1 MGGTR
6 PPRLPKAPLMNPY
19 IKALPLI
26 LSGVLLNA
34 FAQIAMK
41 KGLNAVGGI
50 TWDVSALVRLGLNPW
65 TLACFACYAVSIVLW
80 AGALNLV
87 EVNYA
92 YPFLALG
99 FLANALM
106 CRAFLGESIP
116 AMRWAAL
123 ALIVLGV
130 ALQSLTGA
138 PKHL

>member
-1 MGGTR
+1 
-6 PPRLPKAPLMNPY
+6 MNPY
-19 IKALPLI
+19 MKALPLI
-26 LSGVLLNA
+26 LAGVLLNA

-41 KGLNAVGGI
+41 KGLNAVGGM
-50 TWDVSALVRLGLNPW
+50 TWDVPSLVRLGLNPW
-65 TLACFACYAVSIVLW
+65 TLGCLACYGVSVVVW

-106 CRAFLGESIP
+106 SQTILGESIP
-116 AMRWAAL
+116 PMRWAAL
-123 ALIVLGV
+123 TLIILGV
-130 ALQSLTGA
+130 ALLAFTGA

>member
-1 MGGTR
+1 
-6 PPRLPKAPLMNPY
+6 MNPY

-26 LSGVLLNA
+26 LIGVLLNA

-41 KGLNAVGGI
+41 KGLNAVGGM
-50 TWDVSALVRLGLNPW
+50 TWEFASLLRLGLNPW
-65 TLACFACYAVSIVLW
+65 TLACLGCYALSVVLW

-106 CRAFLGESIP
+106 SQAFLGEHVP
-116 AMRWAAL
+116 PLRWGAL
-123 ALIVLGV
+123 ALIIIGV
-130 ALQSLTGA
+130 AMQAFTGS
-138 PKHL
+138 PRKL

>member
-1 MGGTR
+1 
-6 PPRLPKAPLMNPY
+6 MNPY
-19 IKALPLI
+19 MKALPLI
-26 LSGVLLNA
+26 LAGVLLNA

-41 KGLNAVGGI
+41 KGLNAVGGM
-50 TWDVSALVRLGLNPW
+50 TWDVPSLVRLGLNPW
-65 TLACFACYAVSIVLW
+65 TLGCLACFGVSVVVW

-106 CRAFLGESIP
+106 SQTILGESIP
-116 AMRWAAL
+116 PMRWAAL
-123 ALIVLGV
+123 TLIILGV
-130 ALQSLTGA
+130 ALQAFTGA

>member
-1 MGGTR
+1 MT
-6 PPRLPKAPLMNPY
+6 PY
-19 IKALPLI
+19 VKALPLI
-26 LSGVLLNA
+26 LAGVLLNA

-41 KGLNAVGGI
+41 KGLNAVGGM
-50 TWDVSALVRLGLNPW
+50 TWDAPSLVRLGLNPW
-65 TLACFACYAVSIVLW
+65 TLTCLGCYAVSVVLW

-106 CRAFLGESIP
+106 CQAFLGEHIP
-116 AMRWAAL
+116 PMRWAAL
-123 ALIVLGV
+123 VLIILGV
-130 ALQSLTGA
+130 ALQAFTSA

>member
-1 MGGTR
+1 
-6 PPRLPKAPLMNPY
+6 MNPY
-19 IKALPLI
+19 VKALPLI
-26 LSGVLLNA
+26 LAGVLLNA

-41 KGLNAVGGI
+41 KGLNAVGGM
-50 TWDVSALVRLGLNPW
+50 TWDLPSLVKLFLNPW
-65 TLACFACYAVSIVLW
+65 TLGCLTCYAVSVVVW

-106 CRAFLGESIP
+106 SQAILGESIP
-116 AMRWAAL
+116 PMRWAAL
-123 ALIVLGV
+123 AFIILGV
-130 ALQSLTGA
+130 TLQAFTGA

>member
-1 MGGTR
+1 
-6 PPRLPKAPLMNPY
+6 MNPY

-26 LSGVLLNA
+26 LAGVLLNA

-50 TWDVSALVRLGLNPW
+50 TWEFSSLLKLGLNPW

-106 CRAFLGESIP
+106 SRAILGESIP
-116 AMRWAAL
+116 PMRWCAL
-123 ALIVLGV
+123 AFIILGV
-130 ALQSLTGA
+130 ALQAFTGA
-138 PKHL
+138 PRRL

>member
-1 MGGTR
+1 
-6 PPRLPKAPLMNPY
+6 MNPY
-19 IKALPLI
+19 MKALPLI
-26 LSGVLLNA
+26 LAGVLLNA

-41 KGLNAVGGI
+41 KGLNAVGGM
-50 TWDVSALVRLGLNPW
+50 TWDVPSLVRLGLNPW
-65 TLACFACYAVSIVLW
+65 PLGCLACYGVSVVVW

-106 CRAFLGESIP
+106 SQTILGESIP
-116 AMRWAAL
+116 PMRWAAL
-123 ALIVLGV
+123 TLIILGV
-130 ALQSLTGA
+130 ALQAFTGA